1 MTASCASQPSGLGV
15 GGDLARQG
23 TWWLVEFDLAGLLAG
38 LGIDPGTA
46 ETQEAVVAAE
56 QEALAHCTRPPV
68 EVPGRCADLVP
79 AGPGLAAYLASADTA
94 RCADEDLPVVAAGFR
109 RLAAW
114 AQASELAA
122 VAEIAA
128 RTAARTDRA
137 DDMGQP
143 VQVQPEAAAEVSLA
157 LTMSQPTAADWT
169 GLAIRLR
176 WQLPATAAA
185 LGTGAID
192 LPRAR
197 LIAEATAALPDQ
209 TARAVE
215 ERVLPAAG
223 QQTTGQLR
231 AALRRA
237 VIAADPDGADRR
249 RERAERQAKVTLYPD
264 AEGTATLAGSALPAV
279 RAAAAMARITALAR
293 AMKAAGTP
301 GGLDHLRAYVMLGL
315 LLGTLT
321 PPAPAAPPDNP
332 PAPPDDPPP
341 APPDNPPAAPPADPR
356 ASPDNPPAAPAA
368 PPDNPRPASPTP
380 PADAGDNAHC
390 ASAPASPAEVLD
402 PAPPADTLDPAPP
415 ADTVSPAP
423 PAEVVGPARPA
434 DTLSPAPPA
443 DTLDPAPPADTLS
456 PAQRD
461 SPARSP
467 EPDDRVH
474 PVEPPD
480 LGTPTANDAD
490 SVGMRGA
497 PATWPVLPA
506 SLPSS
511 ALSGTHDNASGRP
524 PPGLLDVLVPWSALT
539 RTSGEPAVLGRIGPV
554 TPLQARELLDL
565 ATGHPGTQWR
575 VVLTDSDGHAEAVER
590 VRESWRSAVPVHAR
604 AGPGTTV
611 PVIGRVTVT
620 IPADEIGRDP
630 DSRASRARLPSAL
643 RRAANRA
650 ASSARATRLASAAA
664 GGCVHL
670 GGTAVYRPSPRLREF
685 VAARDL
691 TCTFPTCGQPA
702 WRADLD
708 HTVPW
713 HRGGPTCACNLGGR
727 CRTHHKIKQLP
738 GWKLDQTPRGTF
750 RWTTPAG
757 RIYPVEPHR
766 YPS

>member
-1 MTASCASQPSGLGV
+1 MTASCASQP
-15 GGDLARQG
+15 GGFGPDGEVVRHG
-23 TWWLVEFDLAGLLAG
+23 TAWVVEFDLAGLMAG

-46 ETQEAVVAAE
+46 EDQEAVLAAE
-56 QEALAHCTRPPV
+56 QEALARCATPPV
-68 EVPGRCADLVP
+68 EVPGRGADLLP
-79 AGPGLAAYLASADTA
+79 TGPGLAAYLASADPA
-94 RCADEDLPVVAAGFR
+94 RCADDDLPVVAAAFR

-137 DDMGQP
+137 DDAGQP
-143 VQVQPEAAAEVSLA
+143 VQVQAEAAAEVALA

-185 LGTGAID
+185 LRAGDID

-197 LIAEATAALPDQ
+197 LIAEATAPLPDQ

-215 ERVLPAAG
+215 DRVLPAAG

-249 RERAERQAKVTLYPD
+249 REHAERQARVTLYPD
-264 AEGTATLAGSALPAV
+264 AEGTATLAGSALPGV

-315 LLGTLT
+315 LLGTLPPI
-321 PPAPAAPPDNP
+321 PPAPG
-332 PAPPDDPPP
+332 APPDDPVNPADSYGPP
-341 APPDNPPAAPPADPR
+341 SRERPPPSGSPEGTAHSGAPHGPRVDAREHAAPADV
-356 ASPDNPPAAPAA
+356 ADPAAPAA
-368 PPDNPRPASPTP
+368 DPAA
-380 PADAGDNAHC
+380 PADDHDPA
-390 ASAPASPAEVLD
+390 APADD
-402 PAPPADTLDPAPP
+402 PDPVAPGDSVHPADSAIRTHL
-415 ADTVSPAP
+415 
-423 PAEVVGPARPA
+423 
-434 DTLSPAPPA
+434 
-443 DTLDPAPPADTLS
+443 
-456 PAQRD
+456 
-461 SPARSP
+461 P
-467 EPDDRVH
+467 ERQDQVH
-474 PVEPPD
+474 PVEPPE
-480 LGTPTANDAD
+480 LA
-490 SVGMRGA
+490 SSSA
-497 PATWPVLPA
+497 PITWPILPA
-506 SLPSS
+506 GLPSS
-511 ALSGTHDNASGRP
+511 AIGRTSASASGRP
-524 PPGLLDVLVPWSALT
+524 PPGLLDVLVPWSALA
-539 RTSGEPAVLGRIGPV
+539 RTSAEPAVLGRLGPV
-554 TPLQARELLDL
+554 TPSQARELLDL
-565 ATGHPGTQWR
+565 ATRHPGTQWR
-575 VVLTDSDGHAEAVER
+575 IILTDGEGHAEAAER
-590 VRESWRSAVPVHAR
+590 VRASRSALPSQTR
-604 AGPGTTV
+604 AAPMTTA
-611 PVIGRVTVT
+611 PILGRVTVT
-620 IPADEIGRDP
+620 IPDDAVSYEPGSGARLQGLP
-630 DSRASRARLPSAL
+630 GALLRAGSRAAAAA
-643 RRAANRA
+643 RAAQVANR
-650 ASSARATRLASAAA
+650 AA

-670 GGTAVYRPSPRLREF
+670 GGSAAYRPSPRLREF

-738 GWKLDQTPRGTF
+738 GWQLQQTPAGTF

-757 RIYPVEPHR
+757 RTYTVEPHR

>member
-1 MTASCASQPSGLGV
+1 MTANCASQPSGLGV
-15 GGDLARQG
+15 GSDLPRQG
-23 TWWLVEFDLAGLLAG
+23 AWWLVEFDLAGLLAG

-46 ETQEAVVAAE
+46 ENQEAVVAAE
-56 QEALAHCTRPPV
+56 QEALAHCTRQPV

-79 AGPGLAAYLASADTA
+79 TGPGLAAYLASAETA

-137 DDMGQP
+137 DDRGQP
-143 VQVQPEAAAEVSLA
+143 VQVQPEAAAEVGLA

-176 WQLPATAAA
+176 WQLPATSAA
-185 LGTGAID
+185 LGAGAID

-215 ERVLPAAG
+215 DRVLPAAG

-249 RERAERQAKVTLYPD
+249 REHAERQAKVTLYPD

-321 PPAPAAPPDNP
+321 PPAPSTPPDNP
-332 PAPPDDPPP
+332 PPAPSTPPDNPPPAPSASTDDPPTTSASPDDPPP
-341 APPDNPPAAPPADPR
+341 APGAPTGDPQQTPSPADDPPPDDRYHRPSHEPPPGSPGVKADPAASESRGGGTRDTR
-356 ASPDNPPAAPAA
+356 DS
-368 PPDNPRPASPTP
+368 S
-380 PADAGDNAHC
+380 
-390 ASAPASPAEVLD
+390 ASATR
-402 PAPPADTLDPAPP
+402 AD
-415 ADTVSPAP
+415 
-423 PAEVVGPARPA
+423 VVDSALPDRPVH
-434 DTLSPAPPA
+434 P
-443 DTLDPAPPADTLS
+443 
-456 PAQRD
+456 
-461 SPARSP
+461 P
-467 EPDDRVH
+467 EPDDGFH
-474 PVEPPD
+474 LVEPPD
-480 LGTPTANDAD
+480 LAAPDVDDDDPVDMA
-490 SVGMRGA
+490 GA
-497 PATWPVLPA
+497 PVTWPLLPA
-506 SLPSS
+506 GLPSS
-511 ALSGTHDNASGRP
+511 AIGRTSATASGRP

-539 RTSGEPAVLGRIGPV
+539 RRSEEPAVLGRIGPV
-554 TPLQARELLDL
+554 TPLQARQLLDL
-565 ATGHPGTQWR
+565 ATQHSSTQWR
-575 VVLTDSDGHAEAVER
+575 VILTDCDGHAVAVER
-590 VRESWRSAVPVHAR
+590 LRVSQSALRTQAR
-604 AGPGTTV
+604 AGPMTTA
-611 PVIGRVTVT
+611 PIIGRVTVA
-620 IPADEIGRDP
+620 IPADAVSCGP
-630 DSRASRARLPSAL
+630 GGRASLKGLPTAL
-643 RRAANRA
+643 LRAADRA
-650 ASSARATRLASAAA
+650 ADSARAARLANEAA
-664 GGCVHL
+664 GGCAHL
-670 GGTAVYRPSPRLREF
+670 GGSAAYRPSPRLREF

-738 GWKLDQTPRGTF
+738 GWQLQQTQAGSI

-757 RIYPVEPHR
+757 RAYAVEPHR

>member
-1 MTASCASQPSGLGV
+1 MTAICASEPSGLGV
-15 GGDLARQG
+15 DGDLARQG
-23 TWWLVEFDLAGLLAG
+23 TWWVVEFDLAGLLAG
-38 LGIDPGTA
+38 LGIDQGTA
-46 ETQEAVVAAE
+46 ENQEAVVAAE
-56 QEALAHCTRPPV
+56 QEALAHCSRPPV

-79 AGPGLAAYLASADTA
+79 TGPALAAYLASADTA

-185 LGTGAID
+185 LGAGVID

-197 LIAEATAALPDQ
+197 LIAEATAALPDE
-209 TARAVE
+209 TARTVE
-215 ERVLPAAG
+215 DRVLPAAG
-223 QQTTGQLR
+223 LQTTGQLR

-249 RERAERQAKVTLYPD
+249 REHAERQAKVTLYPD

-293 AMKAAGTP
+293 AMKAAGSP

-321 PPAPAAPPDNP
+321 PPAPNARPDDPPPAPG
-332 PAPPDDPPP
+332 APPDDPPP
-341 APPDNPPAAPPADPR
+341 APGAPPDDPPPDDPPPDDPPPDDPPPDNPPPAPAPPPDDPFGP
-356 ASPDNPPAAPAA
+356 ASHEPPSPGSPDV
-368 PPDNPRPASPTP
+368 T
-380 PADAGDNAHC
+380 ADTSDEPGGDALDPG
-390 ASAPASPAEVLD
+390 APASHADVLD
-402 PAPPADTLDPAPP
+402 L
-415 ADTVSPAP
+415 
-423 PAEVVGPARPA
+423 
-434 DTLSPAPPA
+434 
-443 DTLDPAPPADTLS
+443 
-456 PAQRD
+456 AQRD
-461 SPARSP
+461 NPAHSPW
-467 EPDDRVH
+467 PDDGVH
-474 PVEPPD
+474 LVEPPD
-480 LGTPTANDAD
+480 LGTATADD
-490 SVGMRGA
+490 DDPVDMQSTPVI
-497 PATWPVLPA
+497 WPLLPA
-506 SLPSS
+506 GLPSS
-511 ALSGTHDNASGRP
+511 AMSGTHDWASSRP

-539 RTSGEPAVLGRIGPV
+539 RTSGEPAVLGRVGPV
-554 TPLQARELLDL
+554 TPSQTRELLDL
-565 ATGHPGTQWR
+565 AARHPGTQWR
-575 VVLTDSDGHAEAVER
+575 VILSDGDGRAQAVER
-590 VRESWRSAVPVHAR
+590 IRASRSGLRTETR
-604 AGPGTTV
+604 AGAVTTA
-611 PVIGRVTVT
+611 PIIGRITVT
-620 IPADEIGRDP
+620 IPEDSLSRGP
-630 DSRASRARLPSAL
+630 DDRASQEELPSTL
-643 RRAANRA
+643 LRAANRA
-650 ASSARATRLASAAA
+650 AASADAARLANEAID
-664 GGCVHL
+664 GCVHL
-670 GGTAVYRPSPRLREF
+670 GGTAAYRPSPRLREF

-738 GWKLDQTPRGTF
+738 GWKLAQTPAGTF
-750 RWTTPAG
+750 RWTIPAG
-757 RIYPVEPHR
+757 RTYTVEPHR